1 MDLVCFECQTTIT
14 AQDLGRLGDALVAHA
29 RSQHDWPYS
38 DQAIRNFAE
47 ATQRLTGPGERL
59 ESIGGVTVQEVTEER
74 IDDWFKFFDHDA
86 FVGMPEW
93 AACYCLE
100 PHVRHP
106 SRPQEGDDPSWR
118 DNREAMASRLKGG
131 SSVGYLAYV
140 DGKPAGWVNASM
152 RSTYSLYQGVD
163 PGGPEPERVIGV
175 SCFIVAPPY
184 RQHGL
189 AEALLDRVIEDG
201 AERGAQWV
209 EAYPFNKL
217 SETDAGNFRGPR
229 SMYDSR
235 GFETVEVRD
244 RDTVVRRPI

>member
-1 MDLVCFECQTTIT
+1 
-14 AQDLGRLGDALVAHA
+14 
-29 RSQHDWPYS
+29 
-38 DQAIRNFAE
+38 
-47 ATQRLTGPGERL
+47 
-59 ESIGGVTVQEVTEER
+59 
-74 IDDWFKFFDHDA
+74 
-86 FVGMPEW
+86 
-93 AACYCLE
+93 
-100 PHVRHP
+100 
-106 SRPQEGDDPSWR
+106 
-118 DNREAMASRLKGG
+118 
-131 SSVGYLAYV
+131 
-140 DGKPAGWVNASM
+140 M
-152 RSTYSLYQGVD
+152 RSTYSLYQDVD

-201 AERGAQWV
+201 AERGARWV